1 MSFWALKEEFYKDDT
16 ESWSYVL
23 NAFDADECR
32 KIIEIGESL
41 EIKRAVTEGEPEDQD
56 PKYRK
61 SNVSWILPAPETEWL
76 FRKMTDLVLGAN
88 ERFFGFDLLG
98 FAEGFQFTKYEAPDG
113 EYDLHIDKLNHKIIR
128 KLSVVLQLTDPSEYE
143 GGDLEIHL
151 GKIPDTMQRG
161 LGNVC
166 FFPSYVM
173 HRVTPVTSG
182 KRYSLVAWL
191 TGPQFK

>member
-1 MSFWALKEEFYKDDT
+1 MSFWALKEDFYKDDT
-16 ESWSYVL
+16 ENWSYVL
-23 NAFDADECR
+23 NAFDADECK
-32 KIIEIGESL
+32 KIIELGENL
-41 EIKRAVTEGEPEDQD
+41 ELKRALTAGELDDESQ
-56 PKYRK
+56 KYRK
-61 SNVSWILPAPETEWL
+61 SNVSWIIPAPETEWL
-76 FRKMTDLVLGAN
+76 FRKMTDLVVVAN
-88 ERFFGFDLLG
+88 EKFFGFELMG
-98 FAEGFQFTKYEAPDG
+98 FGEGFQFTKYEAPDG
-113 EYDLHIDKLNHKIIR
+113 EYDLHIDKAKHKGIR
-128 KLSVVLQLTDPSEYE
+128 KLSVVVQLTDPSEYE

-161 LGNVC
+161 LGNAC